1 MPVIST
7 LFNSAV
13 FKMETEKMAITETLH
28 VLLIN
33 TSVVTQ
39 RKRGKKLMNVNPSL
53 FSLGIEGRQVLI
65 QLFL

>member
-1 MPVIST
+1 
-7 LFNSAV
+7 
-13 FKMETEKMAITETLH
+13 METEKMAITETLH

-39 RKRGKKLMNVNPSL
+39 RKRGKKLMNVSPSL
-53 FSLGIEGRQVLI
+53 FSLGTEGRQVLI

>member
-1 MPVIST
+1 
-7 LFNSAV
+7 
-13 FKMETEKMAITETLH
+13 MAITETLH